1 MKDPRFILGIVR
13 KTLKSNNKLLIAQM
27 QPLFEAAGDPPSWT
41 QQYSGKDASDDFPNR
56 GLVSWKGVQ
65 PSLELGTLW
74 QFRVVNQDFDPAN
87 PQHEAFCVAPGAS
100 AAREVLDLRAYG
112 AAEDIRVLA
121 TESGIPLRFVP
132 SETVFL
138 CIAENTWV
146 GPVHLHRGESDR
158 WLVVG
163 GQEGQPSPPLPL
175 SRAALAQDVQSL
187 NIQGAARQLLIPS
200 GQPGPRVGSIDWSPD
215 TTVLKRVLTRIRKQD
230 AHLAET
236 LQLTQKSID
245 HAAEI
250 ITANESVLQEQQI
263 HRAAAIVHRMNA
275 HTQVSSEFMSELLE
289 VPAVARKIHEA
300 KQEAIRVAEASFEA
314 KMTGERQLLEELQR
328 KVVGS
333 QQTLKGLNEQIARHE
348 EELRQQTD
356 AISDETQARLQTILQ
371 KPASFLADIA
381 IVKAALGLTEQN
393 GHLVPKAGDS
403 PNANGSTTPPHAPV
417 TQFTKWELG
426 SQVQDAKQLRLIL
439 NTSFREASFPVTTA
453 RALHSAFVC
462 GRVPVLY
469 GPDSYE
475 VLKAYA
481 SRVAGA
487 RILWLPISPG
497 LLEPSD
503 LFGRTEPQ
511 SGRFAPR
518 LGGLLDLMLE
528 ASKLDGLCMVVLDG
542 VNRSAVDAYLS
553 PLIACY
559 LDSQQETNGRRLAIA
574 HPAALEND
582 NPYASLATL
591 TWPENVLLT
600 GVLANDVVSLPP
612 SPGFWLNSPLV
623 CVEAKREAEVP
634 GTTKLTTRT
643 EKRPARSWIGFAP
656 WKENRRS
663 MTDKDTSGLAK
674 LWSEMQD
681 KNILV
686 PLALRDAC
694 RAFYAAA
701 LGWPTEPKTALEETL
716 ANCLMPYFAAKGKDD
731 VLLDVAGRANPERKT
746 LEERMA
752 LVKEALG

>member
-1 MKDPRFILGIVR
+1 MKDPRFILGLVKKIVKR
-13 KTLKSNNKLLIAQM
+13 DKLFIAQM
-27 QPLFEAAGDPPSWT
+27 QPLFEAAGDPLSWAR
-41 QQYSGKDASDDFPNR
+41 QYGGKDANEEFPNR

-74 QFRVVNQDFDPAN
+74 QFRVENQDFDPGN
-87 PQHEAFCVAPGAS
+87 PQHDAFCVALGVS
-100 AAREVLDLRAYG
+100 AAREVLDLRPYG
-112 AAEDIRVLA
+112 TAEDMRVLA
-121 TESGIPLRFVP
+121 TESGIPLRFIP

-146 GPVHLHRGESDR
+146 GPVHLHRAESGH
-158 WLVVG
+158 WLVPG
-163 GQEGQPSPPLPL
+163 AQDGQPLPPLAL
-175 SRAALAQDVQSL
+175 NRAALAQDVQSL
-187 NIQGAARQLLIPS
+187 NIQGARQFLIPS
-200 GQPGPRVGSIDWSPD
+200 GQPGPRIGSIDWSPD
-215 TTVLKRVLTRIRKQD
+215 ATVLKRVLTRVRKQD

-263 HRAAAIVHRMNA
+263 HRAAGIVHRMNE
-275 HTQVSSEFMSELLE
+275 HTQASSEFITELLG
-289 VPAVARKIHEA
+289 VPAVARKIDEA
-300 KQEAIRVAEASFEA
+300 KQEAIRAAEASFEA
-314 KMTGERQLLEELQR
+314 KLTDERQLFEELLR
-328 KVVGS
+328 KIAGS
-333 QQTLKGLNEQIARHE
+333 QQTLKGLDEQIAHHE
-348 EELRQQTD
+348 EELRKQTD
-356 AISDETQARLQTILQ
+356 AISDETQARLQTILE

-393 GHLVPKAGDS
+393 GHPVPKAGHS
-403 PNANGSTTPPHAPV
+403 PEANGATTSLHPPV
-417 TQFTKWELG
+417 THFAKWELG
-426 SQVQDAKQLRLIL
+426 SQIQDAKQLRPLL
-439 NTSFREASFPVTTA
+439 NAAFHDAGFPIAMA
-453 RALHSAFVC
+453 RTLHSAFAC

-469 GPDSYE
+469 GPDSYD
-475 VLKAYA
+475 VLKTYA

-553 PLIACY
+553 PVIACY
-559 LDSQQETNGRRLAIA
+559 VDSQQETGGRRLAIA
-574 HPAALEND
+574 HPAALGSD

-591 TWPENVLLT
+591 TWPENVLLA
-600 GVLANDVVSLPP
+600 GVLANDVASLPP
-612 SPGFWLNSPLV
+612 SLGFWLNSPLV
-623 CVEAKREAEVP
+623 CVDAKREAEVP
-634 GTTKLTTRT
+634 GTAKPNPRT
-643 EKRPARSWIGFAP
+643 EKSPARSWIGFTP
-656 WKENRRS
+656 WKEHRRA
-663 MTDKDTSGLAK
+663 MTNKDTSSLGK

-681 KNILV
+681 KNIPV

-694 RAFYAAA
+694 RSFYAAV
-701 LGWPTEPKTALEETL
+701 LTWPSESKAALEETL
-716 ANCLMPYFAAKGKDD
+716 ANCLVPYFVAKGKDD
-731 VLLDVAGRANPERKT
+731 ALLDLVGRANPERKA
-746 LEERMA
+746 LEERIA
-752 LVKEALG
+752 LVKEALA